1 MDLILAGAGLLLL
14 VFAGDVLVRGA
25 VALALKLGISALVV
39 SLTVVA
45 FGTSAPELL
54 IAIEAALADA
64 DGIAFGNVVGSNIA
78 NVLLVIGLPALIATI
93 RTKECHIGRNYTL
106 MIGASLLFILL
117 CFLGPLSYW
126 HGVLM
131 LAVLGFILFDAYGKA
146 RLSGEA
152 DSIEELDDADPDMPA
167 WKIAV
172 FLVLGLVG
180 LPLGANL
187 LIDGARGV
195 ALAFGVSDAVIGLTL
210 VAIGTS
216 LPELATT
223 VMATIRGKADVVL
236 GNVVGSNLFN
246 LLAIMGVAAFF
257 GPLDVPDGFLTF
269 DLWVMLAASLILIP
283 FVLHWT
289 NVTRVWGI
297 GFVALYAGYVWLLV

>member
-93 RTKECHIGRNYTL
+93 RTKECHIGRNYAL
-106 MIGASLLFILL
+106 MIGASVLFIAL
-117 CFLGPLSYW
+117 CFLGPLTYW

-131 LAVLGFILFDAYGKA
+131 LVVLCLILFDAYRKA
-146 RLSGEA
+146 RLSGEG
-152 DSIEELDDADPDMPA
+152 DSIDELDDADPDMPV
-167 WKIAV
+167 WKIAL
-172 FLVLGLVG
+172 FLVLGLIG

-195 ALAFGVSDAVIGLTL
+195 AVAFGVSDAVIGLTL

-246 LLAIMGVAAFF
+246 LLAIMGVASFF
-257 GPLDVPDGFLTF
+257 GPLDVPLEFLTF

-289 NVTRVWGI
+289 NVTRLWGI

>member
-1 MDLILAGAGLLLL
+1 MDLVFAGAGLLLL

-25 VALALKLGISALVV
+25 VALSLKLGISALIV

-78 NVLLVIGLPALIATI
+78 NVLLVIGIPALIATI
-93 RTKECHIGRNYTL
+93 RTKECKIGRSYVL
-106 MIGASLLFILL
+106 MIGGTLLFMLL
-117 CFLGPLSYW
+117 CLFGPLLWW
-126 HGVLM
+126 HGALM
-131 LAVLGFILFDAYGKA
+131 LVVLFFILFDAYRKG
-146 RLSGEA
+146 RDSGEA
-152 DSIEELDDADPDMPA
+152 DSIEELDDADPDMPV
-167 WKIAV
+167 WKVAL
-172 FLVLGLVG
+172 FLGLGLVG

-195 ALAFGVSDAVIGLTL
+195 AQSFGVSDAVIGLTL
-210 VAIGTS
+210 VAVGTS

-257 GPLDVPDGFLTF
+257 GPLDLPEGFLTF
-269 DLWVMLAASLILIP
+269 DLWIMLAASLLLIP

-297 GFVALYAGYVWLLV
+297 GFVALYVGYIFLIV